1 MIENLQI
8 ALIAFG
14 SNENSVFGDPAE
26 TVLRAM
32 KNVAN
37 ISNAPPLLSDLYNT
51 PAFPKEA
58 GPDFVNAAMAIFTT
72 AAPETI
78 LTQLHAIEAMAQRTR
93 KVRWGQRTL
102 DLDLIAVGDAVL
114 PDLQTH
120 DRWRNFSH
128 TQQQANA
135 PDQLILPH
143 PRLQDRAFVLVPLC
157 DVAPN
162 WVHPV
167 LQKTATEM
175 CDALPVSDLTDVVR
189 RDVIK

>member
-1 MIENLQI
+1 MIENSQMV
-8 ALIAFG
+8 LIAFG

-26 TVLRAM
+26 TVQKAM
-32 KNVAN
+32 KSAAS
-37 ISNAPPLLSDLYNT
+37 ISNTPPLLSGLYNT

-58 GPDFVNAAMAIFTT
+58 GPDFVNAVMAIFTA
-72 AAPETI
+72 AAPEVI

-114 PDLQTH
+114 PDLSTH
-120 DRWRNFSH
+120 DRWRNLTH
-128 TQQQANA
+128 AQQQANV

-167 LQKTATEM
+167 LQKTATAM
-175 CDALPVSDLTDVVR
+175 CDALPASDLADVVR
-189 RDVIK
+189 RKATK